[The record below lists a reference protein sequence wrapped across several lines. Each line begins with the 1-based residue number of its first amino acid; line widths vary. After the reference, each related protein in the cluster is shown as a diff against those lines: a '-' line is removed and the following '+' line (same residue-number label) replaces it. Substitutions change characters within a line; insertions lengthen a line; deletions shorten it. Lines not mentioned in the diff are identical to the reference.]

1 MKFRGFP
8 PIDHPNDVD
17 LSLGTPKPQKQ
28 RRGMDG
34 APRDCGTPAFKRGF
48 AAWIDFQEQVEGACA
63 GVETQ
68 AYQPAAGYNMALLP
82 ETQRERFDVVLVKP
96 RNPLNI
102 GAAARAMA
110 NFGFSRLSVVAPFAP
125 TWREA
130 RSAVDSQDVLLNAVE
145 SATLGEAV
153 TGATLVVG
161 TGSLNYRKPEQRVV
175 PLPELAPLVNQ
186 ELARGGRVA
195 LVFGPEKHGLTR
207 DDLSWCHLL
216 VEIPTDPDQPSMNL
230 GQAVAVCLYE
240 LAARSPVADSTGAA
254 GKMDRDSSRFPSG
267 AKAPADLAALTARL
281 NSHPIDED
289 LSMGTP
295 VNHPI
300 DEDLSMVTPVK
311 SCPDTELG
319 AATSGRLELLAG
331 VVEEAM
337 EAAGYRPRAMQP
349 ANRRDLRLLLRRLA
363 LSAHD
368 TRRIL
373 GIFRRILWRLRHGA
387 GN

>member
-230 GQAVAVCLYE
+230 GHCLLYTSTVMRRE
-240 LAARSPVADSTGAA
+240 RPSCFCWSISSAASRSAYPSACVTIAAAIRPLPVSYTHLIPGSLHLCEDSTNSPENL
-254 GKMDRDSSRFPSG
+254 RS
-267 AKAPADLAALTARL
+267 TA
-281 NSHPIDED
+281 S
-289 LSMGTP
+289 
-295 VNHPI
+295 
-300 DEDLSMVTPVK
+300 
-311 SCPDTELG
+311 
-319 AATSGRLELLAG
+319 
-331 VVEEAM
+331 
-337 EAAGYRPRAMQP
+337 
-349 ANRRDLRLLLRRLA
+349 
-363 LSAHD
+363 
-368 TRRIL
+368 
-373 GIFRRILWRLRHGA
+373 
-387 GN
+387 

>member
-1 MKFRGFP
+1 
-8 PIDHPNDVD
+8 
-17 LSLGTPKPQKQ
+17 
-28 RRGMDG
+28 
-34 APRDCGTPAFKRGF
+34 
-48 AAWIDFQEQVEGACA
+48 
-63 GVETQ
+63 
-68 AYQPAAGYNMALLP
+68 LLP

-110 NFGFSRLSVVAPFAP
+110 NFGFRRLKVVAPFAP

-130 RSAVDSQDVLLNAVE
+130 RSAVDSQDVLINAVE
-145 SATLGEAV
+145 SITLGEAV
-153 TGATLVVG
+153 AGATLVVG
-161 TGSLNYRKPEQRVV
+161 TGSLNYRKPEQPVV
-175 PLPELAPLVNQ
+175 VLPLLAHLVNQ
-186 ELARGGRVA
+186 ELASGGRVA

-207 DDLSWCHLL
+207 EDLSWCHLL
-216 VEIPTDPDQPSMNL
+216 VEIPTDPGQPSMNL

-240 LAARSPVADSTGAA
+240 LAARSPVADSA
-254 GKMDRDSSRFPSG
+254 GTAEEVGWDSREFPSE
-267 AKAPADLAALTARL
+267 AKAPADIDAFTARL

-295 VNHPI
+295 V
-300 DEDLSMVTPVK
+300 K
-311 SCPDTELG
+311 SCPDTELV

-337 EAAGYRPRAMQP
+337 EAAGYSPRAMQA

-363 LSAHD
+363 LTAAD

-373 GIFRRILWRLRHGA
+373 GIFRRILWRLRHGDCA
-387 GN
+387 GR